1 MDTNVL
7 FKDKMEVSQM
17 EKIPQGRYTREF
29 REETARLVM
38 EDGMSAGE
46 VSARLFLPKST
57 VENWVRAAKAGKLG
71 EIGRNR
77 KPLAEVEVEL
87 ARVKRE
93 LVVTR
98 MERDI
103 LKKASAYFAKESLP
117 GTR

>member
-29 REETARLVM
+29 GEEIARLVM

-46 VSARLFLPKST
+46 VSARLSFPKTT

-77 KPLAEVEVEL
+77 KPRTEVEVDWPRSSGNWL
-87 ARVKRE
+87 SPGW
-93 LVVTR
+93 
-98 MERDI
+98 
-103 LKKASAYFAKESLP
+103 SATS
-117 GTR
+117 